1 MRLFFL
7 GAALAAFTTAHAQMT
22 VSGKISSTQPAKA
35 LVFNVPFDCWQN
47 AANSVEVVPDRKGKF
62 SIRLPVEKPQIIF
75 LIYAGKRLQL
85 YAEPGKTLV
94 METDDSLK
102 TLKFGGSVGKEN
114 QFRRQLGLTTY
125 NLGEQTWNDTLS
137 APEQILTDLGQAR
150 QSALLLL
157 KTSRLSASFVRMTKA
172 DIQYYAV
179 SKLWDLVWKNGVW
192 TSDNKSKY
200 GQNEWRRTLKA
211 AHEAVA
217 LSNANALD
225 SYHYQIMVSY
235 YPRYLQH
242 LASNKDEFTRIAEA
256 VFKKSFVEINQL
268 VRQKGERYWEYTA
281 LQYGFKGRVLEYA
294 MASFLINGIDQGNL
308 EYQQEA
314 YQDFAERF
322 PESPYMPDVRK
333 KMKPF
338 LASLVKTEAELADIR
353 FVPNSPDIPTLDS
366 LVSGYK
372 GRVVFIDIWGTW
384 CGPCRQ
390 EFSFNQALKDRF
402 KGKSVEFA
410 YIAVEHRPNPEKSWR
425 EMIAFY
431 QLAGSHILAG
441 KALVED
447 LRKIYVQQGNLTF
460 PSYIL
465 VDKSGKIVT
474 IHAKRPSDREALYKQ
489 IEQLL

>member
-22 VSGKISSTQPAKA
+22 VSGKISPTQPTKA

-47 AANSVEVVPDRKGKF
+47 AANSVEVVPDQKGEF
-62 SIRLPVEKPQIIF
+62 LIRLPVEKPQIIF

-85 YAEPGKTLV
+85 YVEPGKTLV

-102 TLKFGGSVGKEN
+102 NLKFRGSVGKEN
-114 QFRRQLGLTTY
+114 QFRQQLGLTTY
-125 NLGEQTWNDTLS
+125 NLGKQTWNDTLS
-137 APEQILTDLGQAR
+137 APEQILTELNQAR
-150 QSALLLL
+150 QSALMQLSGS
-157 KTSRLSASFVRMTKA
+157 KLSAPFVRMTEA
-172 DIQYYAV
+172 DIQYFAV
-179 SKLWDLVWKNGVW
+179 SKLWDLIWKNGVW
-192 TSDNKSKY
+192 TSGNKSSY
-200 GQNEWRRTLKA
+200 GQNEWRQALKT
-211 AHEAVA
+211 AHEAVV
-217 LSNANALD
+217 LSHDGALD
-225 SYHYQIMVSY
+225 SYHYQIVVGY

-242 LASNKDEFTRIAEA
+242 LASSKNEFAGIAEA
-256 VFKKSFVEINQL
+256 VFKKSFAEVNQL
-268 VRQKGERYWEYTA
+268 VHQKGERCWEYAA
-281 LQYGFKGRVLEYA
+281 LQYGFKGRALQYA
-294 MASFLINGIDQGNL
+294 IASFLINGIDQGDL

-314 YQDFAERF
+314 YQDFVKRF
-322 PESPYMPDVRK
+322 PESSYMPDVQK

-338 LASLVKTEAELADIR
+338 LASLGKTEAELAGIR
-353 FVPNSPDIPTLDS
+353 FVPDSPAIPTLDS
-366 LVSGYK
+366 LVADYK
-372 GRVVFIDIWGTW
+372 GRVIFIDIWGTW

-390 EFSFNQALKDRF
+390 EFSFNRALKDRF
-402 KGKSVEFA
+402 KGKPVDFA

-431 QLAGSHILAG
+431 HLTGFHILAG

-447 LRKIYVQQGNLTF
+447 LRKIYVEQGNLIF